1 MFKKISRVLRRTI
14 DAINSNAQSA
24 ASINHWLSKQY
35 FDALQNSPRAH
46 EPKRLLRYTDRVF
59 SQGIEDGVL
68 AEIFRRIGSA
78 SQSAIEVGAGEGVEN
93 NTMFLLF
100 QGWRCLWVEA
110 AKEHAARIQNTHAS
124 WLNSGALT
132 LRAQYIS
139 AANCEDLLAPFA
151 REFGANLDLLSI
163 DIDSQDYWVLKQAL
177 TFVNPRV
184 ITMEYNGTF
193 PASVSITVPL
203 DHPNHTG
210 RFYGASLAALDTLL
224 NDRYALVGCTPNG
237 VNAFWVRRDLDLS
250 KFSEPFTV
258 ENHYQANPF
267 PEPHGNCVAWL
278 KV

>member
-24 ASINHWLSKQY
+24 ASTNHWLSKQY
-35 FDALQNSPRAH
+35 FDALQISPRAH

-59 SQGIEDGVL
+59 SQGIEDGIL

-110 AKEHAARIQNTHAS
+110 AQKHTAQIQNTHAS

-132 LRAQYIS
+132 LSAQFIS
-139 AANCEDLLAPFA
+139 AANCEASLAPFA
-151 REFGANLDLLSI
+151 SEFGANLDLLSI

-184 ITMEYNGTF
+184 ITMEYNGML